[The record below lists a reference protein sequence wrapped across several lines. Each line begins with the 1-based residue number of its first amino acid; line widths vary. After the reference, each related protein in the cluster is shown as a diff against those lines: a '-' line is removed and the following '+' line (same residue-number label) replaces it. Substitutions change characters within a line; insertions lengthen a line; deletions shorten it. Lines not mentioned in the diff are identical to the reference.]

1 MFKTLLKQIG
11 DYKKDAILTPAFV
24 ILEVIMEV
32 IIPLMM
38 AAIIDY
44 GLKGQSFK
52 TVCLIGGAMI
62 VMAGLA
68 LFFGVESGK
77 LASRASSGFAM
88 NLRQAMYEKIQ
99 TFSFSNIDKFSTAG
113 LVTRMTTDVMNVQQ
127 AFQMSIRICVR
138 APIML
143 VSAMVMT
150 SMIHP
155 RFALIFLVVIIAL
168 AFVLALISSKA
179 NPTLRKVFH
188 EYDELNAKVQENVN
202 GMRVVKSFVREDY
215 ETGRFETESEK
226 IRSLF
231 VSAEKLLALNSPVM
245 QFSMYSCILLISW
258 MGAGMIIGGSLTE
271 GQLMSMFTYVINIL
285 ISLMMVSMTFV
296 MLIMSRASGERISE
310 VLTEKPDLFNV
321 PHAIK
326 EVLDGSVDF
335 DQVGF
340 AYPSNPGKEVISDL
354 NIHIKPGETIGVL
367 GGTGSAK
374 SSFAALIPRLYDVTR
389 GEVRVGGVPVKDY
402 DMASLRDNVAM
413 VLQKNVLFS
422 GTVKENLRW
431 GKEDATDE
439 EIINACR
446 LAQADEF
453 IRDFPAG
460 YDTYIERGGANV
472 SGGQKQRLCIARA
485 LLKKPKILILDDSTS
500 AVDTKTDAL
509 IRKAFREEIPDT
521 TKIIIAQRISS
532 IQDADRIIVFDNGRM
547 ESVGTHEELLENS
560 PIYRDIYE
568 SQTKEAAMMKAG
580 NKKPMGARGRRWL
593 LWGRRGPERQP
604 LPTC

>member
-1 MFKTLLKQIG
+1 MFKTLAKYIG
-11 DYKKDAILTPAFV
+11 EFKRDAVLTPV
-24 ILEVIMEV
+24 LVVMEV
-32 IIPLMM
+32 IIPIIM
-38 AAIIDY
+38 AVIIDY
-44 GLKGQSFK
+44 GLESRSLGK
-52 TVCLIGGAMI
+52 VVLIGLGMI
-62 VMAGLA
+62 VAAMLA
-68 LFFGVESGK
+68 LWFGVESGRT
-77 LASRASSGFAM
+77 ASSASSGFAM

-99 TFSFSNIDKFSTAG
+99 AFSFSNIDKFSTAG

-150 SMIHP
+150 FVIHP
-155 RFALIFLVVIIAL
+155 RFALIFLAVILCL
-168 AFVLALISSKA
+168 AVVLALISSKA

-215 ETGRFETESEK
+215 ETRRFQTESEK

-258 MGAGMIIGGSLTE
+258 MGAKMIIAGSLTE

-310 VLTEKPDLFNV
+310 VLTEEPDLYNV

-326 EVLDGSVDF
+326 EVADGSIDF
-335 DQVGF
+335 EQVGF

-354 NIHIKPGETIGVL
+354 DIHIKPGETIGVL

-389 GEVRVGGVPVKDY
+389 GEVRGGGVPVKDY
-402 DMASLRDNVAM
+402 DMATLRDNVAM

-422 GTVKENLRW
+422 GTIKENLRW
-431 GKEDATDE
+431 GKEDATE
-439 EIINACR
+439 EEMIDACR

-509 IRKAFREEIPDT
+509 IRKAFREQIPDT

-532 IQDADRIIVFDNGRM
+532 IQDADRILVFDNGRM
-547 ESVGTHEELLENS
+547 ESVGTHEELLESS
-560 PIYRDIYE
+560 PIYREIYE
-568 SQTKEAAMMKAG
+568 SQTKEG
-580 NKKPMGARGRRWL
+580 GSDEGR
-593 LWGRRGPERQP
+593 E
-604 LPTC
+604 

>member
-11 DYKKDAILTPAFV
+11 DYKRDAVLTPIFV

-32 IIPLMM
+32 IIPMMM

-44 GLKGQSFK
+44 GLTGQSLR
-52 TVCLIGGAMI
+52 TVCLIGAAMI
-62 VMAGLA
+62 VMAGLT
-68 LFFGVESGK
+68 LFFGVESGRT
-77 LASRASSGFAM
+77 ASSASSGFAM
-88 NLRQAMYEKIQ
+88 NLRQAMYERIQ

-150 SMIHP
+150 FLIHP
-155 RFALIFLVVIIAL
+155 RFALIFLIVIICL
-168 AFVLALISSKA
+168 AAVLALISSKA

-215 ETGRFETESEK
+215 ETRRFETESEK

-258 MGAGMIIGGSLTE
+258 MGAKMIIAGSLTE

-310 VLTEKPDLFNV
+310 VLTEEPDLFNV

-326 EVLDGSVDF
+326 EVADGSVDF
-335 DQVGF
+335 EQVGF
-340 AYPSNPGKEVISDL
+340 AYPSNPGKEIISDL
-354 NIHIKPGETIGVL
+354 NIHIRPGETIGVL

-374 SSFAALIPRLYDVTR
+374 SSFAALIPRLYDSTR

-422 GTVKENLRW
+422 GTIKENLRW

-460 YDTYIERGGANV
+460 YGTHIERGGANV

-547 ESVGTHEELLENS
+547 ESIGTHEELLDGS
-560 PIYRDIYE
+560 PIYREVYE
-568 SQTKEAAMMKAG
+568 SQTKEG
-580 NKKPMGARGRRWL
+580 SNDEGR
-593 LWGRRGPERQP
+593 E
-604 LPTC
+604 

>member
-1 MFKTLLKQIG
+1 
-11 DYKKDAILTPAFV
+11 
-24 ILEVIMEV
+24 
-32 IIPLMM
+32 
-38 AAIIDY
+38 
-44 GLKGQSFK
+44 
-52 TVCLIGGAMI
+52 
-62 VMAGLA
+62 
-68 LFFGVESGK
+68 
-77 LASRASSGFAM
+77 
-88 NLRQAMYEKIQ
+88 
-99 TFSFSNIDKFSTAG
+99 
-113 LVTRMTTDVMNVQQ
+113 
-127 AFQMSIRICVR
+127 MSIRICVR

-150 SMIHP
+150 FMIHP
-155 RFALIFLVVIIAL
+155 RFARIFLVVIVCL
-168 AFVLALISSKA
+168 AAVLALISSKA

-188 EYDELNAKVQENVN
+188 QYDELNAKVQENVN
-202 GMRVVKSFVREDY
+202 GIRVVKSFVREDY
-215 ETGRFETESEK
+215 EIGRFETESEK

-258 MGAGMIIGGSLTE
+258 MGAKMIIAGSLTE

-310 VLTEKPDLFNV
+310 VLTEEPDLFNV
-321 PHAIK
+321 SHAIR
-326 EVLDGSVDF
+326 EVADGSIDF
-335 DQVGF
+335 EQVGF

-354 NIHIKPGETIGVL
+354 DLHIRPGETIGVL

-374 SSFAALIPRLYDVTR
+374 STFAALIPRLYDVTR

-402 DMASLRDNVAM
+402 DMASLRDSVAV

-422 GTVKENLRW
+422 GTIKENLRW
-431 GKEDATDE
+431 GKEDATDD
-439 EIINACR
+439 EIINVCR

-509 IRKAFREEIPDT
+509 IRRAFREKIPDT

-532 IQDADRIIVFDNGRM
+532 IQDADRILVFDNGRM
-547 ESVGTHEELLENS
+547 KSVGTHEELLESS
-560 PIYRDIYE
+560 PIYREIYE
-568 SQTKEAAMMKAG
+568 SQTKEG
-580 NKKPMGARGRRWL
+580 GDDDSR
-593 LWGRRGPERQP
+593 E
-604 LPTC
+604 

>member
-1 MFKTLLKQIG
+1 MFKTLVKYIG
-11 DYKKDAILTPAFV
+11 EFKRDAILTPV
-24 ILEVIMEV
+24 LVVMEVIMEV
-32 IIPLMM
+32 IIPIIM
-38 AAIIDY
+38 AVIIDY
-44 GLKGQSFK
+44 GLESRSLGK
-52 TVCLIGGAMI
+52 VVLIGFGMI
-62 VMAGLA
+62 VAAMLA
-68 LFFGVESGK
+68 LWFGVESGRT
-77 LASRASSGFAM
+77 ASSASSGFAM

-150 SMIHP
+150 FMIHP
-155 RFALIFLVVIIAL
+155 RFARIFLVVIICL
-168 AFVLALISSKA
+168 AAVLALISSKA

-188 EYDELNAKVQENVN
+188 QYDELNAKVQENVN
-202 GMRVVKSFVREDY
+202 GIRVVKSFVREDH
-215 ETGRFETESEK
+215 EIGQFETESEK

-258 MGAGMIIGGSLTE
+258 MGAKMIIAGSLTE
-271 GQLMSMFTYVINIL
+271 GQLMSMFTYVANIL

-310 VLTEKPDLFNV
+310 VLTEEPDLFNV
-321 PHAIK
+321 PHAIR
-326 EVLDGSVDF
+326 EVADGSIDF
-335 DQVGF
+335 EQVGF

-354 NIHIKPGETIGVL
+354 ELHIRPGETIGVL

-389 GEVRVGGVPVKDY
+389 GEVRVGGIPVKDY
-402 DMASLRDNVAM
+402 DMAVLRDSVAV

-422 GTVKENLRW
+422 GTIKENLRW
-431 GKEDATDE
+431 GKEDATDD
-439 EIINACR
+439 EIVNACR

-460 YDTYIERGGANV
+460 YDTHIERGGTNV

-500 AVDTKTDAL
+500 AVDTKMDAL
-509 IRKAFREEIPDT
+509 IRRAFREKIPDT

-532 IQDADRIIVFDNGRM
+532 IQDADRILVFDNGRM
-547 ESVGTHEELLENS
+547 KSVGTHEELLESS
-560 PIYRDIYE
+560 PIYREIYE
-568 SQTKEAAMMKAG
+568 SQMKEG
-580 NKKPMGARGRRWL
+580 GDNESR
-593 LWGRRGPERQP
+593 E
-604 LPTC
+604 

>member
-11 DYKKDAILTPAFV
+11 DYKRDTILTPVLV

-32 IIPLMM
+32 IIPMMM

-44 GLKGQSFK
+44 GLKGQNLK
-52 TVCLIGGAMI
+52 TVCLIGIGMI

-68 LFFGVESGK
+68 LLFGVKSGK
-77 LASRASSGFAM
+77 TASSASSGFAM
-88 NLRQAMYEKIQ
+88 NLRQAMYERIQ

-150 SMIHP
+150 FLIHP
-155 RFALIFLVVIIAL
+155 RFALIFLAVILCL
-168 AFVLALISSKA
+168 AVVLALISSKA

-215 ETGRFETESEK
+215 ETRRFQTESEK

-258 MGAGMIIGGSLTE
+258 MGAKMIIAGSLTE

-310 VLTEKPDLFNV
+310 VLTEEPDLYNV

-326 EVLDGSVDF
+326 EVADGSVDF
-335 DQVGF
+335 EQVGF

-354 NIHIKPGETIGVL
+354 DIHIKPGETIGVL

-374 SSFAALIPRLYDVTR
+374 SSFAALIPRLY
-389 GEVRVGGVPVKDY
+389 E
-402 DMASLRDNVAM
+402 
-413 VLQKNVLFS
+413 
-422 GTVKENLRW
+422 
-431 GKEDATDE
+431 AT
-439 EIINACR
+439 
-446 LAQADEF
+446 
-453 IRDFPAG
+453 
-460 YDTYIERGGANV
+460 
-472 SGGQKQRLCIARA
+472 
-485 LLKKPKILILDDSTS
+485 
-500 AVDTKTDAL
+500 
-509 IRKAFREEIPDT
+509 
-521 TKIIIAQRISS
+521 
-532 IQDADRIIVFDNGRM
+532 
-547 ESVGTHEELLENS
+547 
-560 PIYRDIYE
+560 
-568 SQTKEAAMMKAG
+568 
-580 NKKPMGARGRRWL
+580 
-593 LWGRRGPERQP
+593 
-604 LPTC
+604 

>member
-1 MFKTLLKQIG
+1 
-11 DYKKDAILTPAFV
+11 
-24 ILEVIMEV
+24 
-32 IIPLMM
+32 M
-38 AAIIDY
+38 AWKA
-44 GLKGQSFK
+44 
-52 TVCLIGGAMI
+52 GA
-62 VMAGLA
+62 
-68 LFFGVESGK
+68 
-77 LASRASSGFAM
+77 
-88 NLRQAMYEKIQ
+88 
-99 TFSFSNIDKFSTAG
+99 IDKFSTAG
-113 LVTRMTTDVMNVQQ
+113 LVTRMTTDVTNVQQ

-150 SMIHP
+150 FMIHP
-155 RFALIFLVVIIAL
+155 RFARIFFVVIVCL
-168 AFVLALISSKA
+168 AAVLALISSKA

-188 EYDELNAKVQENVN
+188 QYDELNAKVQENVN
-202 GMRVVKSFVREDY
+202 GIRVVKSFVREDY
-215 ETGRFETESEK
+215 EIGQFETESEK

-258 MGAGMIIGGSLTE
+258 MGAKMIIAGSLTE

-310 VLTEKPDLFNV
+310 VLTEEPDLFNV
-321 PHAIK
+321 SHAVR
-326 EVLDGSVDF
+326 EVADGSIDF
-335 DQVGF
+335 EQVGF

-354 NIHIKPGETIGVL
+354 DLHIRPGETIGVL

-402 DMASLRDNVAM
+402 DMASLRDSVAV

-422 GTVKENLRW
+422 GTIKENLRW
-431 GKEDATDE
+431 GKEDATDD
-439 EIINACR
+439 EIINVCR

-460 YDTYIERGGANV
+460 YDTHIERGGANV

-509 IRKAFREEIPDT
+509 IRRAFREKIPDT

-532 IQDADRIIVFDNGRM
+532 IQDADRILVFDNGRM
-547 ESVGTHEELLENS
+547 KSVGTHEELLASS
-560 PIYRDIYE
+560 PIYREIYE
-568 SQTKEAAMMKAG
+568 SQTKEG
-580 NKKPMGARGRRWL
+580 GDDDSR
-593 LWGRRGPERQP
+593 E
-604 LPTC
+604 

>member
-150 SMIHP
+150 FLIHP

-310 VLTEKPDLFNV
+310 VLTEKPDLLNV

-354 NIHIKPGETIGVL
+354 NIHIKPGEIIGVL

-509 IRKAFREEIPDT
+509 IRKAFREQIPDT

-532 IQDADRIIVFDNGRM
+532 IQDADRILVFDNGRM
-547 ESVGTHEELLENS
+547 ESVGTHEELLESS
-560 PIYRDIYE
+560 PIYREIYE
-568 SQTKEAAMMKAG
+568 SQTKEG
-580 NKKPMGARGRRWL
+580 GSDEGR
-593 LWGRRGPERQP
+593 E
-604 LPTC
+604 

>member
-1 MFKTLLKQIG
+1 M
-11 DYKKDAILTPAFV
+11 
-24 ILEVIMEV
+24 
-32 IIPLMM
+32 MM

-44 GLKGQSFK
+44 GLKGQNLK
-52 TVCLIGGAMI
+52 TVCLIGIGMI

-68 LFFGVESGK
+68 LFFGVESGNT
-77 LASRASSGFAM
+77 ASSASSGFAM
-88 NLRQAMYEKIQ
+88 NLRQAMYERIQ

-150 SMIHP
+150 FLIHP
-155 RFALIFLVVIIAL
+155 RFALIFLAVILCL
-168 AFVLALISSKA
+168 AVVLALISSKA

-215 ETGRFETESEK
+215 ETRRFQTESEK

-258 MGAGMIIGGSLTE
+258 MGAKMIIAGSLTE

-310 VLTEKPDLFNV
+310 VLTEEPDLYNV

-326 EVLDGSVDF
+326 EVADGSVDF
-335 DQVGF
+335 EKVAF

-354 NIHIKPGETIGVL
+354 DIHIRSGETVGVL

-402 DMASLRDNVAM
+402 DMTSLRDNVAM

-422 GTVKENLRW
+422 GTIKENLRW
-431 GKEDATDE
+431 GKEDATEE
-439 EIINACR
+439 EIIDACR

-509 IRKAFREEIPDT
+509 IRKAFREQIPDT

-532 IQDADRIIVFDNGRM
+532 IQDADRILVFDNGRM
-547 ESVGTHEELLENS
+547 EAVGTHGELLESS
-560 PIYRDIYE
+560 PIYREIYE
-568 SQTKEAAMMKAG
+568 SQTKEG
-580 NKKPMGARGRRWL
+580 GSDEGR
-593 LWGRRGPERQP
+593 E
-604 LPTC
+604 

>member
-11 DYKKDAILTPAFV
+11 DYKRDTILTPILV

-32 IIPLMM
+32 IIPMMM

-44 GLKGQSFK
+44 GLKGQNLK
-52 TVCLIGGAMI
+52 TVCLIGIGMI

-68 LFFGVESGK
+68 LFFGVESGNT
-77 LASRASSGFAM
+77 ASSASSGFAM
-88 NLRQAMYEKIQ
+88 NLRQAMYERIQ

-150 SMIHP
+150 FLIHP
-155 RFALIFLVVIIAL
+155 RFALIFLAVILCL
-168 AFVLALISSKA
+168 AVVLALISSKA

-215 ETGRFETESEK
+215 ETRRFQTESEK

-258 MGAGMIIGGSLTE
+258 MGAKMIIAGSLTE

-310 VLTEKPDLFNV
+310 VLTEEPDLYNV

-326 EVLDGSVDF
+326 EVADGSVDF
-335 DQVGF
+335 EKVAF

-354 NIHIKPGETIGVL
+354 DIHIRSGETVGVL

-402 DMASLRDNVAM
+402 DMTSLRDNVAM

-422 GTVKENLRW
+422 GTIKENLRW
-431 GKEDATDE
+431 GKEDATEE
-439 EIINACR
+439 EIIDACR

-460 YDTYIERGGANV
+460 YDTHIERGGANV

-485 LLKKPKILILDDSTS
+485 LLKKPKILVLDDSTS

-509 IRKAFREEIPDT
+509 IRKAFQEQIPDT

-532 IQDADRIIVFDNGRM
+532 IQDADRILVFDNGRM
-547 ESVGTHEELLENS
+547 EAVGTHGELLESS
-560 PIYRDIYE
+560 PIYREIYE
-568 SQTKEAAMMKAG
+568 SQTKEG
-580 NKKPMGARGRRWL
+580 GSDEGR
-593 LWGRRGPERQP
+593 E
-604 LPTC
+604 

>member
-11 DYKKDAILTPAFV
+11 DYKRDTILTPVLV

-32 IIPLMM
+32 IIPMMM
-38 AAIIDY
+38 AAVIDY
-44 GLKGQSFK
+44 GLKGQDLK
-52 TVCLIGGAMI
+52 TVCLIGMAMI

-68 LFFGVESGK
+68 LLFGVKSGK
-77 LASRASSGFAM
+77 TASSASSGFAM
-88 NLRQAMYEKIQ
+88 NLRQAMYERIQ

-150 SMIHP
+150 FLIHP
-155 RFALIFLVVIIAL
+155 RFALIFLAVILCL
-168 AFVLALISSKA
+168 AVVLALISSKA

-215 ETGRFETESEK
+215 ETRRFQTESEK

-258 MGAGMIIGGSLTE
+258 MGAKMIIAGSLTE

-310 VLTEKPDLFNV
+310 VLTEEPDLYNV

-326 EVLDGSVDF
+326 EVADGSVDF
-335 DQVGF
+335 EKVAF

-354 NIHIKPGETIGVL
+354 DIHIRSGETVGVL

-402 DMASLRDNVAM
+402 DMTGLRDNVAM

-422 GTVKENLRW
+422 GTIKENLRW
-431 GKEDATDE
+431 GKEDATEE
-439 EIINACR
+439 EIIDACR

-509 IRKAFREEIPDT
+509 IRKAFREQIPDT

-532 IQDADRIIVFDNGRM
+532 IQDADRILVFDNGRM
-547 ESVGTHEELLENS
+547 EAVGTHGELLESS
-560 PIYRDIYE
+560 PIYREIYE
-568 SQTKEAAMMKAG
+568 SQTKEG
-580 NKKPMGARGRRWL
+580 GSDEGR
-593 LWGRRGPERQP
+593 E
-604 LPTC
+604 